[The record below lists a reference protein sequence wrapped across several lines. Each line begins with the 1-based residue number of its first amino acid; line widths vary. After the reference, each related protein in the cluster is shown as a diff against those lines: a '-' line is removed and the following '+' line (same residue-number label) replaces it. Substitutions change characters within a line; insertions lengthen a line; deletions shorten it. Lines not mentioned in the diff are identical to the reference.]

1 MILAYFGVVSL
12 VDNYNVASYLKI
24 IGVLILLYLGGKNIY
39 DYFMA
44 KTENKERK
52 SSYFLVYLL
61 TVSNPFTILL
71 WLGIFGLKASLS
83 HGITILIGVA
93 IWFLSL
99 PLLLNV
105 LPKANK
111 IKTQKI
117 ISLVSGIIIIGFGI
131 YFLIQ

>member
-1 MILAYFGVVSL
+1 
-12 VDNYNVASYLKI
+12 
-24 IGVLILLYLGGKNIY
+24 
-39 DYFMA
+39 
-44 KTENKERK
+44 
-52 SSYFLVYLL
+52 
-61 TVSNPFTILL
+61 
-71 WLGIFGLKASLS
+71 
-83 HGITILIGVA
+83 LIGVA